1 MTFYTCLQYSIS
13 SLQHLTSE
21 QDLRQPVR
29 HHRLGL
35 VRARVR
41 EDEQPAAARR
51 HRREHGGLHESIEQY
66 CLASGGA
73 VGQIEDEG
81 AWVAGGGEG
90 DLLRGSGAALRG
102 SSGRGSALEP
112 TEGRRARG
120 RGRLGP
126 QVGGQCCRGTEYGG
140 RDVSSRRRCSAT
152 AGRARRCARGPH
164 EAAAHLGTADCRRG
178 VYH

>member
-13 SLQHLTSE
+13 SLQHLASE

-90 DLLRGSGAALRG
+90 DLLRGSRAALRG
-102 SSGRGSALEP
+102 SSGPGSALEP

-120 RGRLGP
+120 RGCLGP

-140 RDVSSRRRCSAT
+140 PAFDQAESAARLPAVHVGAREVHMRRQPTWAQT
-152 AGRARRCARGPH
+152 G
-164 EAAAHLGTADCRRG
+164 CRRV